1 MRKFLIFTLLIVNVV
16 FAQKELSLQECIEIA
31 MKNNPDVTMASLDV
45 KSAKYGIKGSYSGIL
60 PSISTGLNWSHNN
73 QGERE
78 FYVGGVKQIQPE
90 TSSNSYGFGV
100 RYDQTL
106 YDGGGWWNQIELA
119 KNNYKTALVSKRQVK
134 QNLTAYVT
142 QQYYSILKAKKLLE
156 VYQTSLKT
164 SQQQL
169 LKTKEMYELGQ
180 VAKKDFLKA
189 KVQKGNDELNIIQ
202 QERQIKALKNEL
214 STLLGYEDKEFSV
227 QEKDYESPQSYQK
240 EPALQTAMENN
251 IELRSLEFQKKNAQ
265 LQYAMA
271 QSNLLPNL
279 STNLSYSKGG
289 SQADRIYSDFDKF
302 WNTSIGLN
310 LSVPIFQGF
319 STKTRIQQSKIDY
332 EKYNSRIKGKK
343 LEITQNIK
351 DLIENLNTYN
361 KMLEINQFNLES
373 AQEDLRSAQEMYR
386 LNSATMLEVL
396 DAQANLTQARS
407 NLISTKYD
415 AKIAEVNLKYHLGSL

>member
-1 MRKFLIFTLLIVNVV
+1 MRKFLVFTLLIVNIA
-16 FAQKELSLQECIEIA
+16 FAQEVLSLQECIDIA
-31 MKNNPDVTMASLDV
+31 MKNNPDVTMANLDV
-45 KSAKYGIKGSYSGIL
+45 KSAKYGVRGSYSGIL
-60 PSISTGLNWSHNN
+60 PSISTGLNYSHNN

-78 FYVGGVKQIQPE
+78 YYVGGIKQIQPE

-100 RYDQTL
+100 QYNQTL

-119 KNNYKTALVSKRQVK
+119 KNNYKSALVSKRQVK
-134 QNLTAYVT
+134 QNLTAYLT

-214 STLLGYEDKEFSV
+214 STLLGYKDKEFSI
-227 QEKDYESPQSYQK
+227 QEQEYESPQSYEK
-240 EPALQTAMENN
+240 EPTLQTAMENN

-265 LQYAMA
+265 LQHAMA

-279 STNLSYSKGG
+279 STRLSYSKGG

-361 KMLEINQFNLES
+361 KMLEINHFNLES

-407 NLISTKYD
+407 NLITTKYD